1 MITIILI
8 LVVTIFCEFIDSY
21 LGMMYGTILSPVL
34 IIAGYDPK
42 LVVPAILISQAI
54 GGAVASFRHH
64 KLNNAPIFKKD
75 SKDFKITLLISSL
88 GIFATLIGAYI
99 GASIIPNNWLRN
111 YIGILCLIIGGSV
124 LLKISFS
131 FSWGKMVVLSL
142 IGAFNKAVSGGGF
155 GPLMS
160 SGQIIVG
167 RESKN
172 SIVVTDFAEVP
183 ICLASFAVWVW
194 INKWPDTP
202 LIYILPIGAVI
213 GGYLGPMA
221 LKKSKSK
228 EKISRIVGFLV
239 FGLGVATVF
248 FGIKG

>member
-1 MITIILI
+1 MTIVLLILIITIG
-8 LVVTIFCEFIDSY
+8 CEFIDSY

-42 LVVPAILISQAI
+42 LVIPSILISQAV
-54 GGAVASFRHH
+54 GGAIASWRHN
-64 KLNNAPIFKKD
+64 KLKNALIFKKD
-75 SKDFKITLLISSL
+75 SEDFKITLLIASL
-88 GIFATLIGAYI
+88 GIVATLIGAFI
-99 GASIIPNNWLRN
+99 GASMISRIWLKN
-111 YIGILCLIIGGSV
+111 YIGILCLIMGGSV

-131 FSWGKMVVLSL
+131 FSWGKMVILS
-142 IGAFNKAVSGGGF
+142 IISAFNKAVSGGGY

-160 SGQIIVG
+160 TGQIVVG

-194 INKWPDTP
+194 INKWPNSP
-202 LIYILPIGAVI
+202 LIYILPIGAAI

-228 EKISRIVGFLV
+228 EKIARIVGALAFI
-239 FGLGVATVF
+239 LGIAILF
-248 FGIKG
+248 FEVKG